1 MIVKCKFL
9 DENSA
14 PKGREY
20 TYGTTEDVEEGE
32 IVTTEEGKKLV
43 VTSTD
48 VPQEEAE
55 KYGDKLRYVHS
66 IVDLEPQN
74 VTIDEIQ
81 QPQELITVK
90 QLPVIEEH
98 LKTLSEEIDTK
109 VNSALALP
117 CTEDNIK
124 TVKSARADLNKTLAT
139 LEEQRMA
146 VKNAIMAPY
155 EQFNEIY
162 KTYVSGKIQ
171 NADETLKKRIAV
183 VEDELKSQKEADVK
197 AYFDEYLC
205 SKNIDFV
212 YFENAKINVTLSAS
226 LKSLKEQAKQ
236 FIDRIADDVALIETQ
251 EFKEEIFVEY
261 KKNLNC
267 SQAITAV
274 VSRHKAIEEQKI
286 RQAEIEAKRQAQAEA
301 TKKVE
306 AAAPAPLE
314 PPKQVEKPMQ
324 QPKPQMEANAE
335 TAPDPVRTLTFK
347 VTGPISKLKELKS
360 FLVEGGYHYE

>member
-9 DENSA
+9 DENGS

-20 TYGTTEDVEEGE
+20 TYGIAEDAVEGE

-43 VTSTD
+43 ITSTD

-55 KYGDKLRYVHS
+55 KFGDKLRYVHS

-155 EQFNEIY
+155 DQLNDRY
-162 KTYVSGKIQ
+162 KFYVSDKMKA
-171 NADETLKKRIAV
+171 ADETLKTRISD
-183 VEDELKSQKEADVK
+183 VESELKAQKEADIK

-212 YFENAKINVTLSAS
+212 YFDNAKINVTLSAS

-236 FIDRIADDVALIETQ
+236 FIDRISDDVALIETQ

-274 VSRHKAIEEQKI
+274 VSRHKAIEEQKA
-286 RQAEIEAKRQAQAEA
+286 RQAEIEARRQAQAEA

-314 PPKQVEKPMQ
+314 PPKQVAQPIQ
-324 QPKPQMEANAE
+324 QPKAE
-335 TAPDPVRTLTFK
+335 PETKTAPDPVKTLTFK
-347 VTGPISKLKELKS
+347 VKAPISKLKELKA
-360 FLVEGGYHYE
+360 FLVEGGYKYE